1 MIIETKEEVDIF
13 LMYWNTEP
21 SLIVPIWCDHELHPM
36 MTDISFLYIR
46 FYDDETDDGDKPM
59 DFIISFNHN
68 DCETPDID
76 LSKSEQPKL
85 IWNKKGFL
93 QSNLDI
99 KNLYDLHSDVFF
111 NTHQHVDLEGVT
123 EPLTNFYKRLGLSDN
138 LGKSIPIMRYKE
150 VLRTFSSPYVDS
162 HRTISDSW
170 VNSVMIPILSN
181 VEKKGINVAGE
192 KFLQRWPKH
201 EKWVNGDKIY
211 TEYNPYTTTSRP
223 SNRHAGINFG
233 ALNKKDGTRECFIPS
248 PNHKFLQ
255 FDYDAYHVR
264 IIGKLI
270 KYELPKTSAHQWLAD
285 QYGCSY
291 DESKGRTFR
300 ILYGGVSD
308 EDKKIPFFKQVD
320 DYIQKMWKSVE
331 ETKEF
336 KTPKGRVIKLEWIE
350 TPTPQKVFNYLLQA
364 TETELNLEIIKK
376 LYENGITSLNLYQ
389 YDSFLFDYDR
399 SGTRGMTEAIKI
411 KSIVESNGFP
421 VHSTWGEDYSKV

>member
-170 VNSVMIPILSN
+170 VN
-181 VEKKGINVAGE
+181 
-192 KFLQRWPKH
+192 
-201 EKWVNGDKIY
+201 
-211 TEYNPYTTTSRP
+211 
-223 SNRHAGINFG
+223 
-233 ALNKKDGTRECFIPS
+233 
-248 PNHKFLQ
+248 
-255 FDYDAYHVR
+255 
-264 IIGKLI
+264 
-270 KYELPKTSAHQWLAD
+270 
-285 QYGCSY
+285 
-291 DESKGRTFR
+291 
-300 ILYGGVSD
+300 
-308 EDKKIPFFKQVD
+308 
-320 DYIQKMWKSVE
+320 
-331 ETKEF
+331 
-336 KTPKGRVIKLEWIE
+336 
-350 TPTPQKVFNYLLQA
+350 
-364 TETELNLEIIKK
+364 
-376 LYENGITSLNLYQ
+376 
-389 YDSFLFDYDR
+389 
-399 SGTRGMTEAIKI
+399 
-411 KSIVESNGFP
+411 
-421 VHSTWGEDYSKV
+421 